1 MPAGA
6 FARHNMG
13 NVTSD
18 VLSFEDLQRITGYQ
32 RRSDVERTLLE
43 QGIRMFRGKAGPW
56 TTIDLINRAGGV
68 APGRQDRY
76 DADIL

>member
-1 MPAGA
+1 
-6 FARHNMG
+6 MG
-13 NVTSD
+13 NLTRN

-32 RRSDVERTLLE
+32 RRSDVERSLHD

-68 APGRQDRY
+68 GHGRQDRY

>member
-1 MPAGA
+1 
-6 FARHNMG
+6 MG
-13 NVTSD
+13 NGTSD

-32 RRSDVERTLLE
+32 RRSDVEKTLVQ
-43 QGIRMFRGKAGPW
+43 QGIRMFRGKSGPW

-68 APGRQDRY
+68 EPGQPERY